1 MTVMPIQGSRT
12 LAAVRAV
19 PTSYKRRARYDWVAV
34 DLCIDGGCKRGELVW
49 SRLADEDKAEAVRRL
64 NRDLR
69 LNDIEIAERIGISEQ
84 TVFRVRRD
92 NRIAAAL
99 PTGRNG
105 KAIVR

>member
-1 MTVMPIQGSRT
+1 MTITPIRGSRT
-12 LAAVRAV
+12 LATMPAL

-64 NRDLR
+64 NRAR
-69 LNDIEIAERIGISEQ
+69 LNDIEIADRIGISEQ

-92 NRIAAAL
+92 NRIPAATAR
-99 PTGRNG
+99 GVNG
-105 KAIVR
+105 KALIR